1 MKAMKLLKH
10 YNLYKMIAY
19 ILIILALVLI
29 IWNGIKIE
37 IGSFKFE
44 IYPLSRFF

>member
-10 YNLYKMIAY
+10 CNLYKMTAY
-19 ILIILALVLI
+19 ILIILAFSIVV
-29 IWNGIKIE
+29 WNGIKIE
-37 IGSFKFE
+37 IGSFKVE